1 MDELKMVSAYHNY
14 LVRGRLQ
21 REVVLK
27 SRGGFF
33 FHAHRVE
40 PMERVPSIS
49 GRFFDRRGELLLV
62 IQRNELVE
70 NPQGLALIPMGD
82 GWSLISS
89 TMEAILS
96 CQVVDAKEGLITIL
110 RGVLHD
116 ERGQEVLKGG
126 ELGLEFPPELEVSEL
141 AEREFRSGEAD
152 REARP
157 CGGSE
162 NGVGL

>member
-27 SRGGFF
+27 SRGSFF

-49 GRFFDRRGELLLV
+49 GRFFDRKGRVAPRNPKKRARGKSPGS
-62 IQRNELVE
+62 RSHSH
-70 NPQGLALIPMGD
+70 GD

-89 TMEAILS
+89 TMDAILS